1 MTNKDCSFAFSHF
14 RVFAIAVVLWVAT
27 AAGLPAQQLT
37 AIRAGRLFDV
47 AKGQVLQN
55 QVILIRNDRII
66 AIQDGSAPIPAGA
79 RLIDLSNSSVLP
91 GLIDCHT
98 HLIGDLQS
106 SDVLAPLK
114 TTAEQDFASGVA
126 NARITLFAGFTT
138 VRDVG
143 TYRGFLDVA
152 LRDSIASGA
161 VPGPRMLVAGAY
173 VTVRGGGGEVT
184 GDTTVAI
191 PADMRRGVA
200 NGVAEVRQRVDEI
213 LDHGADWIK
222 VIATGAVLT
231 QGTDPGQSEYSEAEI
246 RAAVEEAAKRGKWV
260 AAHAHGAEGI
270 KRAVRAGVRSIEHGS
285 LMDDEGV
292 RLMAERGTW
301 LVADIFNGDYI
312 AGEGRKQGWPADIL
326 RKNDETTETQRV
338 AFRKALAAGVHIAY
352 GTDSGVYPHAM
363 ATAQLP
369 YMVRYGM
376 TPMQAVQSATI
387 SAARLL
393 GMEDRIGSL
402 APGKQ
407 ADLIAVPGDLEAELQ
422 ALAGL
427 GSGQYR
433 VIEVPFVM
441 QGGVVVKD
449 GAHR

>member
-1 MTNKDCSFAFSHF
+1 
-14 RVFAIAVVLWVAT
+14 
-27 AAGLPAQQLT
+27 
-37 AIRAGRLFDV
+37 
-47 AKGQVLQN
+47 
-55 QVILIRNDRII
+55 
-66 AIQDGSAPIPAGA
+66 
-79 RLIDLSNSSVLP
+79 
-91 GLIDCHT
+91 
-98 HLIGDLQS
+98 
-106 SDVLAPLK
+106 
-114 TTAEQDFASGVA
+114 
-126 NARITLFAGFTT
+126 
-138 VRDVG
+138 
-143 TYRGFLDVA
+143 
-152 LRDSIASGA
+152 
-161 VPGPRMLVAGAY
+161 
-173 VTVRGGGGEVT
+173 
-184 GDTTVAI
+184 
-191 PADMRRGVA
+191 
-200 NGVAEVRQRVDEI
+200 
-213 LDHGADWIK
+213 
-222 VIATGAVLT
+222 
-231 QGTDPGQSEYSEAEI
+231 
-246 RAAVEEAAKRGKWV
+246 
-260 AAHAHGAEGI
+260 
-270 KRAVRAGVRSIEHGS
+270 
-285 LMDDEGV
+285 
-292 RLMAERGTW
+292 MAERGTW

-422 ALAGL
+422 GLAGL

>member
-200 NGVAEVRQRVDEI
+200 NGVTEVRQRVDEI

-260 AAHAHGAEGI
+260 AAHAHGAEGV